1 MNKPVDFMK
10 RNLVESNSCIAN
22 FISTTSNDNENKL
35 EASYRVSY
43 RVARASEAD
52 TIAENLIGPCLKD
65 VVQCILGEKAARK
78 IDIVPFF
85 PIILCHEELMTY
97 QAM

>member
-10 RNLVESNSCIAN
+10 RNLVGSNSCIAN
-22 FISTTSNDNENKL
+22 FVSTTSNDNENAL
-35 EASYRVSY
+35 EISYRVSY

-65 VVQCILGEKAARK
+65 VGEKAARK
-78 IDIVPFF
+78 FDVVPFF
-85 PIILCHEELMTY
+85 PIILFHEELMTY